1 MFTHQEG
8 LGQCQHFILG
18 QIPVL
23 ILVVEVEK
31 PFNVFHQII
40 KHDAVQTGYEI
51 LRSEGTISK
60 ECHNERNLCRPGMTA
75 RPDMTYPRSRTT
87 DR

>member
-23 ILVVEVEK
+23 ILAVEDTEVV
-31 PFNVFHQII
+31 Q
-40 KHDAVQTGYEI
+40 AVR
-51 LRSEGTISK
+51 RST
-60 ECHNERNLCRPGMTA
+60 LM
-75 RPDMTYPRSRTT
+75 
-87 DR
+87 

>member
-23 ILVVEVEK
+23 ILVVEVEE
-31 PFNVFHQII
+31 PFDILHQVIE
-40 KHDAVQTGYEI
+40 HDAIQTRYEI

-60 ECHNERNLCRPGMTA
+60 KCHNERNLRLPGTTA
-75 RPDMTYPRSRTT
+75 RLDTTYPRSRTT